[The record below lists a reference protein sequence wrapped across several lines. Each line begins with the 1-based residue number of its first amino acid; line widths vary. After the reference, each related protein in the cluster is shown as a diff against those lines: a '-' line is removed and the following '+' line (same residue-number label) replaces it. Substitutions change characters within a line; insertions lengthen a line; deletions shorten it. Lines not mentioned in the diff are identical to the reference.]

1 MQGRGFLREF
11 SIDRYSYRPREA
23 ITILRKLNDDLSM
36 VLCWVLFTS
45 TSGRRKGHFSK
56 ITSAQEI
63 LPQQGELTILAQL
76 SLSPEPHW
84 SSCSWTLCH
93 PLKVSSSMAAFS
105 CHSGAS
111 SAKPSL
117 SFSAS
122 SFSGS
127 ILRHP
132 SRPVGAS
139 VSLSLR
145 RPISCQIS
153 SSTSAPP
160 SVMAKGLLC
169 LCIFLSVLLRALCF
183 LWSFIH
189 HFMIFPARCL

>member
-76 SLSPEPHW
+76 SLSPEPH
-84 SSCSWTLCH
+84 
-93 PLKVSSSMAAFS
+93 
-105 CHSGAS
+105 
-111 SAKPSL
+111 
-117 SFSAS
+117 
-122 SFSGS
+122 
-127 ILRHP
+127 
-132 SRPVGAS
+132 
-139 VSLSLR
+139 
-145 RPISCQIS
+145 
-153 SSTSAPP
+153 
-160 SVMAKGLLC
+160 
-169 LCIFLSVLLRALCF
+169 
-183 LWSFIH
+183 
-189 HFMIFPARCL
+189 